1 MRECLPW
8 GGAKAK
14 RSPKDRSAAPERPKT
29 LESSGQSVR
38 AWVPRRGLKRRPGS
52 GQQDRSGMGTN
63 LGKPP
68 GLVVLCLNNSPHQP
82 AIGKRM
88 ENYGREVDQRASI
101 AADVAARYGVI
112 CRPEVVQFIPRGV
125 SGLPDPLAPVPLDV
139 SRKRYM
145 AAHYAGNANRA
156 RAARLRKA
164 EEAEAAKPKR
174 EVMAPEERRARDL
187 ARKRDARHA
196 AAAATAERIRAMA
209 DRPVEEIAGALGF
222 TVPGTKRL
230 AIKLGIAIAQPAA
243 REKLTRKVR
252 DKTAILAAL
261 AESRKIANAARKA
274 QGEARRAKL
283 WALADGVRTR
293 AEIAALTGEDPS
305 FARKALVGYV
315 VAQAPV
321 AKRPGLTPLIQDA
334 LNERLTLR
342 QIAARLECAVS
353 TISWHISTF
362 KLTRPEKP
370 APTQIAQRKPGPA
383 KETEAERDAMRA
395 KVAELAAQG
404 ITMRVMADSLGISR
418 QAVQRHIN
426 ALGLTGRKISRTAD
440 RDAQII
446 ADWRAGMAY
455 RSIAAKYGIAKSNVH
470 RIVTLGCAAGQ
481 DARKPR
487 GVSA

>member
-1 MRECLPW
+1 
-8 GGAKAK
+8 
-14 RSPKDRSAAPERPKT
+14 
-29 LESSGQSVR
+29 
-38 AWVPRRGLKRRPGS
+38 
-52 GQQDRSGMGTN
+52 
-63 LGKPP
+63 
-68 GLVVLCLNNSPHQP
+68 
-82 AIGKRM
+82 M
-88 ENYGREVDQRASI
+88 ENYGREVEQRASI

-125 SGLPDPLAPVPLDV
+125 SGLPDPLVPVPLAE
-139 SRKRYM
+139 SRRRYM
-145 AAHYAGNANRA
+145 QLHYAGNSNRA
-156 RAARLRKA
+156 RTARLRKA
-164 EEAEAAKPKR
+164 EEAEAAKSKREAAKPKR
-174 EVMAPEERRARDL
+174 EVMSPEERRARDL

-209 DRPVEEIAGALGF
+209 DRPVEEIAVALGF

-230 AIKLGIAIAQPAA
+230 AIKLGVAIAQPVT
-243 REKLTRKVR
+243 REKLTRNVR

-261 AESRKIANAARKA
+261 AEAREIANAARKA
-274 QGEARRAKL
+274 AAESRRAKL

-293 AEIAALTGEDPS
+293 AEIAALAGEDPN

-321 AKRPGLTPLIQDA
+321 SKRPGLTPLIQDA

-383 KETEAERDAMRA
+383 KETEAEREAMRA

-426 ALGLTGRKISRTAD
+426 ALGLTGRKINRTAD
-440 RDAQII
+440 RDAQMIE
-446 ADWRAGMAY
+446 DWRAGMAY

-470 RIVTLGCAAGQ
+470 RIVTLGCAMSGK